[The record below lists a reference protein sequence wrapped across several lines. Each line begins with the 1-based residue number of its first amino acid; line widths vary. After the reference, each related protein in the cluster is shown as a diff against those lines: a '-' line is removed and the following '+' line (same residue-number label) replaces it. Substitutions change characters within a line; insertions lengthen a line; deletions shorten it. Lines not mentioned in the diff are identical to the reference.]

1 MAWVDAQQMAR
12 HGLGAPRCAAR
23 IWVDPRACHDVVVGG
38 LDVGRRR
45 SGRVVGG
52 DWAVAQIS
60 RIEKLRMA
68 EEHWGHGLSWEE
80 VGAYEYM
87 RQRLAELGSRD
98 GVRSMDDIVRRYAHL
113 DEIFEVVRREGR
125 LRSRSE
131 LPGPSHRE
139 TNGVYMHIG
148 RDGSPV
154 FGNGGCHR
162 LAMARVLELRL
173 IPAQL
178 GMVHPDALSTWRALR
193 SPDHG

>member
-1 MAWVDAQQMAR
+1 MIWVDAQQIAR
-12 HGLGAPRCAAR
+12 YGVRAPRCAAR
-23 IWVDPRACHDVVVGG
+23 IWIDPLACRQVVVGG

-52 DWAVAQIS
+52 DWALAQLS
-60 RIEKLRMA
+60 SIEKLRMA
-68 EEHWGHGLSWEE
+68 ETHWGTGASWEE

-87 RQRLAELGSRD
+87 QQRLSELGRRD
-98 GVRSMDDIVRRYAHL
+98 GVRSMDDIVRRYDHL
-113 DEIFEVVRREGR
+113 DQIFEVVKREGR
-125 LRSRSE
+125 LRPRSE

-139 TNGVYMHIG
+139 TNGVYIHVG
-148 RDGSPV
+148 HDGAPV

-162 LAMARVLELRL
+162 LAMARVLALPL